1 MHTACINKVTKEI
14 LQENNTTFID
24 VGFDV
29 LLDGEVVQSR
39 RHGYSLDTTQEEIE
53 VDIKKYVETFADD
66 AARAEANKKVEE
78 LQHKADEIITNLTGK
93 EL

>member
-1 MHTACINKVTKEI
+1 MHTARINKVAKEI

-39 RHGYSLDTTQEEIE
+39 RHGYPLDATQEEIE
-53 VDIKKYVETFADD
+53 ADIKKYVETFADD

-78 LQHKADEIITNLTGK
+78 LQQKADEIITNLTGK